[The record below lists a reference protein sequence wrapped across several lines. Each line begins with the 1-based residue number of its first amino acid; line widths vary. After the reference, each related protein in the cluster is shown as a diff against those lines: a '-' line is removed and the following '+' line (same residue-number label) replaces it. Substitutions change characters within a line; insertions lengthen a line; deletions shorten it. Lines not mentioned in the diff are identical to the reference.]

1 MRSFPRALL
10 PGAHRQRLAAAS
22 VTGALALGALVT
34 PASPFN
40 LVADDLKDRQ
50 SQVQEKIQGAAE
62 ELEHS
67 SAAARK
73 ALAAAEAARAELDR
87 AQGRLSQVRTR
98 LDHARERDERMADKL
113 AAAEARLET
122 ARVRLEEGQLA
133 LDQQRAVVRDT
144 VAESYMEGSP
154 ELATLT
160 SLLRT
165 RSTEDLTRQQ
175 AATGAILGRE
185 TSMYDDLEAAELL
198 LQIREDEVQAAKQ
211 QVADDRAAAAEHL
224 VKIQRLTAQ
233 AVTVRDEV
241 RDLAVQRADA
251 RRTAFAAKMKD
262 RKALAALK
270 RQEARIKKR
279 IAAAAARARG
289 SSVSAQPSGFL
300 LRPVPGVVTSPY
312 GYRTHPIYG
321 YRGMHD
327 GTDFGVSCR
336 QPMLASGTGTVIA
349 KYYSRVYGNRLYLS
363 LGRVNGKSLTVV
375 YNHAYGYRYDVGQR
389 VQRGAVIGTVGSTGW
404 STGCHLHFSVLV
416 AGRAVDPMNW
426 L

>member
-10 PGAHRQRLAAAS
+10 SGAPRRRLAAAS
-22 VTGALALGALVT
+22 ATGALALGSLLA
-34 PASPFN
+34 PASPFQ
-40 LVADDLKDRQ
+40 LAADDLKDKQ
-50 SQVQEKIQGAAE
+50 QHVEQKIRGAAE

-87 AQGRLSQVRTR
+87 AQGRLSRVRVR
-98 LDHARERDERMADKL
+98 LDAARRLDERMAEKL
-113 AAAEARLET
+113 AAAEERLEV
-122 ARVRLEEGQLA
+122 ARRELEEGQEALA
-133 LDQQRAVVRDT
+133 EQRDVVRERVRD
-144 VAESYMEGSP
+144 SYMQGSL

-185 TSMYDDLEAAELL
+185 ASMYDDLEAAELL
-198 LQIREDEVQAAKQ
+198 LQIREEQVEDAQRE
-211 QVADDRAAAAEHL
+211 VADEREAAAEHL
-224 VKIQRLTAQ
+224 EKITTLTAK
-233 AVTVRDEV
+233 AVAVRDQV
-241 RDLAVQRADA
+241 RGLAVKRADA
-251 RRTAFAAKMKD
+251 RRAAFAAKMKD

-289 SSVSAQPSGFL
+289 SSINAAPSGFL
-300 LRPVPGVVTSPY
+300 LRPVPGPVTSSF
-312 GYRTHPIYG
+312 GYREHPIYH
-321 YRGMHD
+321 YWGMHD

-336 QPMLASGTGTVIA
+336 QPMRAAGTGTVIA
-349 KYYSRVYGNRLYLS
+349 KYYSQVYGNRLYLS

-389 VQRGAVIGTVGSTGW
+389 VPRGAVVGTVGSTGW